1 MLRCRR
7 GRSEMNYEDGIIV
20 GLDIGTTKVCVVI
33 GRLNEFNGVD
43 ILGVGT
49 SPSKGL
55 RKGVVVNIES
65 TVHSVATAVER
76 AELMAGVE
84 VKSVYAGIAGG
95 HIEGINSRGVVAV
108 STKSHE
114 ITPEEV
120 ERVIEAAKA
129 MALPMEREVIH
140 VLPQE
145 FIVDN
150 QGGIKDPV
158 GMSGVRL
165 EADVHIVTGAVASAQ
180 NIVKSVNRAGYAVN
194 DIVLEPLASALATL
208 KDDEKELGVVLID
221 IGGGTTDVLIYINGS
236 IWHTNVIAMGG
247 NHVTNDV
254 SIGLR
259 TPIQS
264 AEEIKRKW
272 GIAISELAEPAE
284 MIEVPSVGGRK
295 PTQLPRQILAEI
307 IQPRLEEIFFLVKND
322 LDQKDFKEMITGGVV
337 LTGGASL
344 LKGIEKVAEDVFS
357 MPVRIGI
364 PSGVSGLVEE
374 IASPEFATGV
384 GLVLYGLHAS
394 PERFMENRG
403 AGLFTN
409 IKRRMVDWLAEFF

>member
-1 MLRCRR
+1 
-7 GRSEMNYEDGIIV
+7 MNYDDGIIV
-20 GLDIGTTKVCVVI
+20 GLDIGTTKVCAVI
-33 GRLNEFNGVD
+33 GRLNEFNGID

-108 STKSHE
+108 STKSKE
-114 ITPEEV
+114 ITQEEV

-165 EADVHIVTGAVASAQ
+165 EAEVHIVTGAVASAQ

-194 DIVLEPLASALATL
+194 DIVLEPLASALSTL

-221 IGGGTTDVLIYINGS
+221 IGGGTTDVLVYVNGS

-264 AEEIKRKW
+264 AEEIKKKW
-272 GIAISELAEPAE
+272 GIAISELAEPGE
-284 MIEVPSVGGRK
+284 MVEVPSVGGRK
-295 PTQLPRQILAEI
+295 PAQLPRQILAEI

-364 PSGVSGLVEE
+364 PSGISGLVEE

-394 PERFMENRG
+394 PEGFMENRG

-409 IKRRMVDWLAEFF
+409 IKKRMVDWLAEFF